1 MWAFCFDA
9 LLSVTSLRRGN
20 RTFFQTWF
28 LYVGLALC
36 LFTILALLANTYQ
49 AALYNALLNYLLPK
63 SWHTMAGHLI
73 PFFFESQTKIALA
86 SMIISGSLVVSSALL
101 FPLKERCS
109 QRYEKIIDPKNASQE
124 LPLTIQALEEGK
136 LLIFYGAAQSLILG
150 LGYYPYTITQVLSS
164 GLSLLFLFF
173 AFGIDFIA
181 PTLQR
186 HQIRYSTLIKLLLK
200 HWPTTLLFG
209 ALYSTPVL
217 LIGHWVL
224 KAANLTLL
232 EIASL
237 LFIANIFFMALA
249 IPAGTWLAKQM
260 QPAVTSLP
268 KVAPTAKTLA
278 YACVLL
284 TFAAG
289 VSFHTLVGVSFH
301 HKSQILKCEYDLNW
315 GSLSAQFAGVREAF
329 LGGQS
334 TRLHF
339 DLTLH
344 NPTPFDVRIEKSQL
358 LIQQNDQ
365 LISQT
370 SINHLEVASGQTQ
383 TQRVEIEAAI
393 NLKHLSTLGGLT
405 EGWQVFLIFDILP
418 GIPFVLALT

>member
-1 MWAFCFDA
+1 MWAFCLDA
-9 LLSVTSLRRGN
+9 LRSVTSLRRGQT
-20 RTFFQTWF
+20 TFYRAWL

-36 LFTILALLANTYQ
+36 LFTILALLANAYQ
-49 AALYNALLNYLLPK
+49 AALYEALLSYLLPQ
-63 SWHTMAGHLI
+63 SWHTLAGHLI

-101 FPLKERCS
+101 FPLKEHCS
-109 QRYEKIIDPKNASQE
+109 QLYETLIDPEGSSQE
-124 LPLTIQALEEGK
+124 LPLTVQALEEGK
-136 LLIFYGAAQSLILG
+136 LLILYGAAQSIILG

-164 GLSLLFLFF
+164 GLSVLFLFF

-186 HQIRYSTLIKLLLK
+186 HQVRYSTLIKLLLK
-200 HWPTTLLFG
+200 HWPATLLFG

-224 KAANLTLL
+224 KETDFTLL

-237 LFIANIFFMALA
+237 LFITNIFFMALA
-249 IPAGTWLAKQM
+249 IPGGTRLAKQM
-260 QPAVTSLP
+260 QSAVASLP
-268 KVAPTAKTLA
+268 KVAPKAKTLA
-278 YACVLL
+278 YASVLI
-284 TFAAG
+284 TFALG
-289 VSFHTLVGVSFH
+289 ISFHTLVAVSFH
-301 HKSQILKCEYDLNW
+301 HKSQILKCEYDLDW
-315 GSLSAQFAGVREAF
+315 GSLDAQFAGFREAF

-358 LIQQNDQ
+358 LIKQNDQ

-370 SINHLEVASGQTQ
+370 FINSLEVGAGQTQ

-393 NLKHLSTLGGLT
+393 NLKHLSTFGGLT
-405 EGWQVFLIFDILP
+405 EGWQVFLVFDILP